1 MKNVNQMKAQF
12 KESGKRWTSQRDAI
26 IAAIGSAGEHVSAE
40 EIYLKVRRKRPGIGF
55 ATVYRTLKM
64 MKDGG
69 AIHRREFGDGKARFE
84 AGEHPSG
91 HHDHL
96 VCTSC
101 GRVVEFK
108 SGTIERL
115 QMSIVSRRGFV
126 MTGHRL
132 DLFGTCPVCR
142 SKAGRNQ
149 CGKAAKGKR

>member
-40 EIYLKVRRKRPGIGF
+40 EIYLKVRRKR
-55 ATVYRTLKM
+55 M

-115 QMSIVSRRGFV
+115 QKSIVSRRGFV